1 MNSTRPRRTV
11 SLNTI
16 RANIVTF
23 DNSFYCRT
31 PRIWNTL
38 PALLLNTDCSVA
50 HFKKD
55 LFNYY
60 LYLTKSVYDV
70 DTTQAFNSVSIKCH
84 GTSRPLNS
92 LLDRMCCRFCFC
104 ISISFFVLSKVL
116 SFLLV
121 VLLIF
126 FFFFFFFFFFL
137 WNS

>member
-16 RANIVTF
+16 RANTVTF
-23 DNSFYCRT
+23 DNSLYCRT

-70 DTTQAFNSVSIKCH
+70 DTTQAFNSVTIKCH

-92 LLDRMCCRFCFC
+92 LLDRMCCRFF
-104 ISISFFVLSKVL
+104 IDVLPNFVFAFPFLFL
-116 SFLLV
+116 SFLKYCH
-121 VLLIF
+121 
-126 FFFFFFFFFFL
+126 
-137 WNS
+137 SC